1 MFNVMKKIQMIAG
14 LFAAAALL
22 LSSCG
27 KEETITGGGSGSG
40 ADGSVAVTF
49 NMSTPAGDKVV
60 YPKSR
65 ALHDESEYAIKTLTM
80 YEYSVESD
88 GTTKFIR
95 TLTSGEESTDTTFKL
110 SDNGNGS
117 YSFTVRYPAADL
129 LSSKKFKY
137 LFVANN
143 TPAAPTAGDAIET
156 YKGTLSTVVLGNGH
170 ASSVLAQN
178 GIAMSGKAISVKDK
192 SDVITLQK
200 GLECKVDM
208 KRIVARVDIKYEVP
222 NLLVTKVEAHNVPTK
237 GYLFEDDNN
246 DLSALNTYVDIGL
259 NSNITLPT
267 EYLQDQGK
275 ESETIKK
282 ALYLYERNNTAED
295 QSIVIHI
302 EYQMLAGTLLYR
314 GSVDVP
320 FCTKTGTDEAPTTT
334 WVNTERN
341 HLYTIQL
348 GDKDSGSSTLEFK
361 LLVEDWKV
369 VESDEMVTE

>member
-1 MFNVMKKIQMIAG
+1 M
-14 LFAAAALL
+14 
-22 LSSCG
+22 
-27 KEETITGGGSGSG
+27 
-40 ADGSVAVTF
+40 
-49 NMSTPAGDKVV
+49 
-60 YPKSR
+60 
-65 ALHDESEYAIKTLTM
+65 
-80 YEYSVESD
+80 
-88 GTTKFIR
+88 
-95 TLTSGEESTDTTFKL
+95 
-110 SDNGNGS
+110 
-117 YSFTVRYPAADL
+117 
-129 LSSKKFKY
+129 
-137 LFVANN
+137 
-143 TPAAPTAGDAIET
+143 
-156 YKGTLSTVVLGNGH
+156 
-170 ASSVLAQN
+170 
-178 GIAMSGKAISVKDK
+178 
-192 SDVITLQK
+192 
-200 GLECKVDM
+200 
-208 KRIVARVDIKYEVP
+208 DIKYEVP
-222 NLLVTKVEAHNVPTK
+222 NLLVTKVEARNVPTK

-282 ALYLYERNNTAED
+282 ALYLYERNNTAEG